1 MEEVLK
7 EEPMVAAVS
16 TEELQYMVEPQ
27 STKEARLPWLDKR
40 LPPTI
45 LRAHGATET
54 NSKKTTKQLPSS
66 RMRISTTLANTQ
78 AQLLELALY
87 VKMAG

>member
-1 MEEVLK
+1 
-7 EEPMVAAVS
+7 MVAAVS
-16 TEELQYMVEPQ
+16 TEELQFMVEPQ

-54 NSKKTTKQLPSS
+54 NSIKTNKQLPTS
-66 RMRISTTLANTQ
+66 RMRISTTLTSNTQ
-78 AQLLELALY
+78 APLLELALGA
-87 VKMAG
+87 KMAG

>member
-16 TEELQYMVEPQ
+16 MEELQFMVEPL
-27 STKEARLPWLDKR
+27 STKEARLPWLDML

-45 LRAHGATET
+45 LRAHGVTET
-54 NSKKTTKQLPSS
+54 NSKKTSKQLPSS
-66 RMRISTTLANTQ
+66 KMRISTTRTNTQ
-78 AQLLELALY
+78 APLLELGLD